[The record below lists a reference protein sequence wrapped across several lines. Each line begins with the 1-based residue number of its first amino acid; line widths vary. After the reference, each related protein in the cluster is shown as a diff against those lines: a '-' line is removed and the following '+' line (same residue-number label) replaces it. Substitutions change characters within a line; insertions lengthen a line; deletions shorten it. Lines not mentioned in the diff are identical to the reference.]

1 MEQNYV
7 YYIALLLLVIIGFL
21 VVKKMA
27 SCLIKSV
34 ITMILVAV
42 AVAIYWLYLR

>member
-1 MEQNYV
+1 MEQNYI

-27 SCLIKSV
+27 SCLIKSI
-34 ITMILVAV
+34 ITVILVAV

>member
-1 MEQNYV
+1 MEQNFI

-27 SCLIKSV
+27 SCLIKSI
-34 ITMILVAV
+34 ITVVLTAV
-42 AVAIYWLYLR
+42 AVAIYWLYVR

>member
-1 MEQNYV
+1 MEQNFI

-27 SCLIKSV
+27 SCLIKSI
-34 ITMILVAV
+34 ITVVLIAV
-42 AVAIYWLYLR
+42 AVAIYWLYVR

>member
-1 MEQNYV
+1 MEQNFI

-27 SCLIKSV
+27 SCLIKSI
-34 ITMILVAV
+34 ITVVLIAV

>member
-34 ITMILVAV
+34 ITIILVAV